1 MAVSVLALWLWQQ
14 CKCYDMLLPDT
25 PSTLVPGGPVY
36 TGECRFRVGA
46 VMAIGRWLAGPMTGV
61 AAMDSPHRSQGLLQC
76 SGGACWAAR
85 YPGLQAWGM
94 VNSPLIWRLLAPPG
108 SWPWWRWE
116 PGPCLL
122 QPAQGPMA
130 RCWRPRPLWQLLA
143 LIYPRLL
150 RLSFDQSV

>member
-1 MAVSVLALWLWQQ
+1 
-14 CKCYDMLLPDT
+14 MLLPDT

-108 SWPWWRWE
+108 SYMALVEVGARALPPATR
-116 PGPCLL
+116 PGPHGKVLE
-122 QPAQGPMA
+122 ATAFMAAFGPYL
-130 RCWRPRPLWQLLA
+130 PKA
-143 LIYPRLL
+143 LKTQ
-150 RLSFDQSV
+150 F